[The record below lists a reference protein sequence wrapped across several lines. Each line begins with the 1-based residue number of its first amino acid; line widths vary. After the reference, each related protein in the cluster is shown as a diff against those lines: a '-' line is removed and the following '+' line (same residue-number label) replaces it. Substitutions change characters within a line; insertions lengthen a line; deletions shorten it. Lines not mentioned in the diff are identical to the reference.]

1 MFEIT
6 HHGAVS
12 GVTGSCHQLTLST
25 GEALLVDCGLFQ
37 GAETRNSELG
47 TNAIDFDWKPVKALV
62 VTHCHI
68 DHVGRIPWLLA
79 AGYKGP
85 IYATRATALLLPMV
99 IEDAVKVG
107 VTQDADI
114 IRMVL
119 QRLRQQLV
127 PLDYKQWL
135 VLPGFPDVRLRFQV
149 AGHILGSA
157 YVELD
162 IGQKAQNE
170 RKKIVFSGDLG
181 APWSPLLPAP
191 RSPWGCNTLV
201 IESTYGDRCHDGR
214 KQRRQ
219 RLESVLKKALADGG
233 AVLIPAFSIGRTQE
247 LLYELEDIFFQA
259 NRADAGIGVSL
270 FQAVDVIVDS
280 PLAAE
285 FTACYREL
293 ADLWDAEARQRLAQG
308 RHPLAFEKMLTIDR
322 HEQHLDMVQY
332 LKRSGRP
339 AIVLAAGGMCAGG
352 RIVNYLKAL
361 LPDPRTNVLFVGYQ
375 AAGTPGRVIQEWGP
389 KGGYVD
395 LDGERVQIRAG
406 IETLSGYSAHAD
418 QKDLLRF
425 VKGMRKRP
433 AEIRVVHGDM
443 EARQVLARELRR
455 ICPQARVL
463 IPVADY

>member
-6 HHGAVS
+6 HHGAIS
-12 GVTGSCHQLTLST
+12 GVTGSCHQLTLSS

-37 GAETRNSELG
+37 GAETRNSEHG
-47 TNAIDFDWKPVKALV
+47 SNTIDFDWRPVKALI

-85 IYATRATALLLPMV
+85 IYATRATAYLLPLV

-114 IRMVL
+114 INMVL

-162 IGQKAQNE
+162 IGSANSPL
-170 RKKIVFSGDLG
+170 RKKVVFSGDLG

-191 RSPWGCNTLV
+191 RSPWGCDTLV

-219 RLESVLKKALADGG
+219 RLESVLKKALSDGG

-259 NRADAGIGVSL
+259 NRSDADSGVSL

-280 PLAAE
+280 PLATE
-285 FTACYREL
+285 FTDCYREL
-293 ADLWDAEARQRLAQG
+293 ADLWDAEARQRLARG
-308 RHPLAFEKMLTIDR
+308 RHPLKFDKMLTINH

-339 AIVLAAGGMCAGG
+339 AIVLAAGGMCSGG

-361 LPDPRTNVLFVGYQ
+361 LPDSRTNVLFVGYQ
-375 AAGTPGRVIQEWGP
+375 AVGTPGRAIQDWGP
-389 KGGYVD
+389 EGGYVD
-395 LDGERVQIRAG
+395 LDGERTVIRAG
-406 IETLSGYSAHAD
+406 IETLGGYSAHAD
-418 QKDLLRF
+418 QKDLVRF
-425 VKGMRKRP
+425 VRGMRKHP
-433 AEIRVVHGDM
+433 AEIRIVHGDTA
-443 EARQVLARELRR
+443 ARKALARELENL
-455 ICPQARVL
+455 CPQATVL
-463 IPVADY
+463 IPTANS